1 MSDTAR
7 KDLPAGGTPELIRQI
22 RLFSHLDAADLRR
35 LAPSFFRREVEAGE
49 QVFDQDEPSEEV
61 FLILSGRV
69 RIVRRA
75 EDGREV
81 TLAILKKGD
90 FFGEIAIFTG
100 EPRSAA
106 AVAAE
111 PVLLLVLSRADFL
124 RAILDSPKV
133 GLAIIEEMSR
143 RLLEADRT
151 IASLLWD
158 NAYRKILL
166 TIRRLAQT
174 EGVPRG
180 DALVIKRRVT
190 HQEMAD
196 MAGTSRETASRIL
209 VFLKKAGAVV
219 PSGRNVIIRESALP
233 PSFEQ

>member
-1 MSDTAR
+1 MTDDAR
-7 KDLPAGGTPELIRQI
+7 KHPHPGGAPELIRQI
-22 RLFSHLDAADLRR
+22 KLFSHLDPADLKR
-35 LAPSFFRREVEAGE
+35 LAPAFVHREVPAGE
-49 QVFDQDEPSEEV
+49 QIFDQDEPSNEV
-61 FLILSGRV
+61 FLILAGRV

-75 EDGREV
+75 EDGREA
-81 TLAILKKGD
+81 TLAMLKKGD
-90 FFGEIAIFTG
+90 FFGEISIFTG

-111 PVLLLVLSRADFL
+111 PVSLMSLARESFL
-124 RAILDSPKV
+124 GAILESPRV
-133 GLAIIEEMSR
+133 AVAIIEEMSR

-174 EGVPRG
+174 EGVARG
-180 DALVIKRRVT
+180 DAVVIKRRVT

-209 VFLKKAGAVV
+209 VFLKKAGGVV
-219 PSGRNVIIRESALP
+219 PSGRNLIIRESGIP
-233 PSFEQ
+233 SSFEP